1 LRIRRPAGDVTD
13 RVTLKILRL
22 TNSNDFN
29 PAIPEELRGAALTEA
44 IVRAALDEPVETIS
58 RSFWPSERFP
68 PILNEWLDR
77 YEPDL
82 VFIRSAA
89 YWVSFESVPLR
100 FERKLGWLGKWP
112 AKVGNKI
119 GSEPTIATNWL
130 ARRARR
136 VAVRTIGGDTYFTPA
151 AAAQHV
157 EDMLRVIV
165 TRESVVALVR
175 GPGHTHNSAGT
186 RSVYARAQ
194 RRNQAFEAELKAVC
208 GRMRVAYVSAFSAAA
223 ASALSADDVH
233 TVEGGERAFAE
244 VEGPAI
250 VKAWR
255 GREENG

>member
-1 LRIRRPAGDVTD
+1 MRGPAGDGTSG
-13 RVTLKILRL
+13 VTLKILRL

-29 PAIPEELRGAALTEA
+29 PAIPERSRGPALTDA
-44 IVRAALDEPVETIS
+44 IIRAALDEPVETIS

-119 GSEPTIATNWL
+119 GSEPTIASNWL
-130 ARRARR
+130 ARRGRR
-136 VAVRTIGGDTYFTPA
+136 AAVRTIGGDTYFTPKA
-151 AAAQHV
+151 AASHV

-165 TRESVVALVR
+165 KRESVVALVR

-186 RSVYARAQ
+186 RRAYARAKS
-194 RRNQAFEAELKAVC
+194 RNEAFESELKAVC
-208 GRMRVAYVSAFSAAA
+208 GRMRVAYVSAFAAAA
-223 ASALSADDVH
+223 ASGLGRDDVH

-244 VEGPAI
+244 MEGPAI
-250 VKAWR
+250 VKAWMA
-255 GREENG
+255 REGSA